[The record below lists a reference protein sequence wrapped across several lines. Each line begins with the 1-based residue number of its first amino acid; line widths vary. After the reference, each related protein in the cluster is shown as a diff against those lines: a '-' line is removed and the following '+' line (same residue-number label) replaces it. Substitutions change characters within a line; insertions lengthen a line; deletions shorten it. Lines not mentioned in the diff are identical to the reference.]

1 MYACMDICAYSS
13 HLEMLIML
21 ENAVASCL
29 GFTSHEDGVK
39 LLMLEIRRQ
48 ARAFRI
54 SRVRT
59 AT

>member
-1 MYACMDICAYSS
+1 
-13 HLEMLIML
+13 ML

-29 GFTSHEDGVK
+29 GFTSHEDSVK
-39 LLMLEIRRQ
+39 LLMLEIRGQ

-59 AT
+59 TT